1 MTLGGQ
7 TRRAL
12 PAAAAIALL
21 FGCSGLAAQV
31 LESDLVEKEVVALAE
46 LQILV
51 TGQARP
57 ADHRPPDAEASKVR
71 VKIAR
76 RKLAIDYP
84 ERGVAVSR

>member
-21 FGCSGLAAQV
+21 FGCSGLATQV

-51 TGQARP
+51 TDKLGRPITDLRMRRWARC
-57 ADHRPPDAEASKVR
+57 A
-71 VKIAR
+71 
-76 RKLAIDYP
+76 
-84 ERGVAVSR
+84 